1 MRVNRLWAWS
11 ALVLAVL
18 NYGIYAK
25 EQIKARG
32 ETLLLELAPVDPRSL
47 MQGDYMRLAYR
58 IARDAPVE
66 RLAAGQQRGYMVL
79 RADTDKVARFLR
91 FHSGEDLAPGEKLL
105 RFHVLRADNLER
117 RSLRI
122 VPDSFLFQEGH
133 AGHYQNARYGVFK
146 FAGAKEYLLT
156 GLAAADRQP
165 ITAADLEA
173 QQR

>member
-1 MRVNRLWAWS
+1 MRVKILLVWS

-47 MQGDYMRLAYR
+47 MQGDYMRLAYQ

-66 RLAAGQQRGYMVL
+66 RLAAGVKRGYMVL
-79 RADTDKVARFLR
+79 RADQHKVARFVR
-91 FHSGEDLAPGEKLL
+91 FHGGEALSPGEKLL
-105 RFHVLRADNLER
+105 RFHVLSPYSLEKR
-117 RSLRI
+117 VLRI

-133 AGHYQNARYGVFK
+133 ARHYENARYGVFK
-146 FAGAKEYLLT
+146 FAGANEYLLT
-156 GLAAADRQP
+156 GLAAEDRRP
-165 ITAADLEA
+165 LTAP
-173 QQR
+173 

>member
-1 MRVNRLWAWS
+1 MRIKILLVWS

-32 ETLLLELAPVDPRSL
+32 ETLLLELTPVDPRSL
-47 MQGDYMRLAYR
+47 MQGDYMRLDYK

-66 RLAAGQQRGYMVL
+66 RLAAGQKRGYLVL
-79 RADTDKVARFLR
+79 RADQHKVARFVR
-91 FHSGEDLAPGEKLL
+91 FHGGEALRPGEKLL
-105 RFHVLRADNLER
+105 RFHVLSPYSLEK

-133 AGHYQNARYGVFK
+133 ASYYENARYGVFK
-146 FAGAKEYLLT
+146 FAGADEYLLT
-156 GLAAADRQP
+156 GLAAEDRRS
-165 ITAADLEA
+165 ITAP
-173 QQR
+173 